1 MKILDN
7 SKQQNQR
14 VLFAGDIH
22 GDTKHA
28 EWVIKYASEQDCT
41 HIISVGDF
49 GYWVHLPRG
58 RKFVN
63 RVAQLAEQAQIK
75 FLWIDGNH
83 ENHDL
88 LDNLRDLHGSD
99 NPIPTPN
106 EWVKWI
112 PSGCRFDINGHTFMG
127 FGGAYSVD
135 WKQRELG
142 RSYWRQELISPYH
155 IDSLS
160 SDKVDVLITHDAPF
174 GKELTYKDDIPVSV
188 YQRELV
194 LEIQDKVKP
203 DLHVCGHHHVRAT
216 WDSNGTEVHVLGR
229 DTMDKESVLIR
240 DFPAR

>member
-1 MKILDN
+1 MKIM
-7 SKQQNQR
+7 
-14 VLFAGDIH
+14 FAGDIH
-22 GDTKHA
+22 GNESHLRWLYKHA
-28 EWVIKYASEQDCT
+28 KKNDVET
-41 HIISVGDF
+41 IIACGDF
-49 GYWVHLPRG
+49 GYWVHLPFGKR
-58 RKFVN
+58 FLSLCAN
-63 RVAQLAEQAQIK
+63 LAEKNEIP
-75 FLWIDGNH
+75 LMWIDGNH

-112 PSGCRFDINGHTFMG
+112 PRGCRFDINGHTFMG
-127 FGGAYSVD
+127 YGGAYSVD

-142 RSYWRQELISPYH
+142 RSYWRQEVISPYH

-194 LEIQDKVKP
+194 LEIQDKVSP
-203 DLHVCGHHHVRAT
+203 NLHVCGHHHVRAT